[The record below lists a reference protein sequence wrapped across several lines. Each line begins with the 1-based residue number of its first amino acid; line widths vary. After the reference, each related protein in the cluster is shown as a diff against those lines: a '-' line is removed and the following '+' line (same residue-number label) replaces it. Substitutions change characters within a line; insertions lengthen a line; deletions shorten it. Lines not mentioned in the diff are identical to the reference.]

1 MKDRIME
8 FKLAYRTIN
17 LILISILIIACTK
30 KEEKDIPTTKLAQGT
45 FFLDIFETG
54 EIEAINSTSLSS
66 PNISWRYGNLKIT
79 QMVKDG
85 AEVNEG
91 DTLVVFDPSE
101 VKKVVIE
108 AESNL
113 EISKAEL
120 EKMKAQ
126 HQSDLEE
133 LTADLKVTKISR
145 EISRLRF
152 ESASYEAEIKRKEI
166 ALNLEKAN
174 IALKRAEEQLE
185 NRKKIQIEEVKQKE
199 LSIYQDESR
208 LKEAYETL
216 KKLFLVSP
224 SKGIAII
231 NRNWTTDNK
240 FQVGDQCWSGF
251 PLIQL
256 PDMSALKATVNI
268 NEVDI
273 SKIKKGLNVEIKPD
287 AFSNKTYPGE
297 VVTVANLATNKNNN
311 SSVKVFP
318 VEINLKKAE
327 EKILPGLTVSCRIIV
342 DKIENVNYL
351 PLEAV
356 FNEGDKSYVYKK
368 IGNNY
373 EKLEIETGMSN
384 TDHIII
390 ISGLETGDQVALVN
404 PFAEE
409 NKEENNT
416 QTNTNNE

>member
-1 MKDRIME
+1 MRLNQ
-8 FKLAYRTIN
+8 FKLKNAALAMS
-17 LILISILIIACTK
+17 LIFLVLIAFSCAK
-30 KEEKDIPTTKLAQGT
+30 KEGKDIPLTKVQNGD
-45 FFLDIFETG
+45 FLLDVYETG
-54 EIEAINSTSLSS
+54 EIEAINSINVSS

-79 QMVKDG
+79 QLVKDG
-85 AEVNEG
+85 SEVKAG

-101 VKKVVIE
+101 VKKVVVE

-133 LTADLKVTKISR
+133 LTADLKVNHIAQ
-145 EISRLRF
+145 EISKLRF
-152 ESASYEAEIKRKEI
+152 ESAGYEANIKRKEI

-185 NRKKIQIEEVKQKE
+185 NRKKIQIEELKQKE
-199 LSIYQDESR
+199 LSITQDENR
-208 LKEAYETL
+208 LEEAHITL
-216 KKLFLVSP
+216 EQLFLTSP
-224 SKGIAII
+224 SPGIAII
-231 NRNWTTDNK
+231 NRNWSTNNK

-273 SKIKKGLNVEIKPD
+273 SKIKKGLTVEIKPD

-297 VVTVANLATNKNNN
+297 VITVANLATNKDNN
-311 SSVKVFP
+311 SSIKVFP
-318 VEINLKKAE
+318 VEILLKKSE

-368 IGNNY
+368 TGVNY
-373 EKLEIETGMSN
+373 EKTEVETGVTN
-384 TDHIII
+384 TDHIVII
-390 ISGLETGDQVALVN
+390 NGLEKGDQVTLTN

-409 NKEENNT
+409 KTEDKTTPTTENE
-416 QTNTNNE
+416 Q